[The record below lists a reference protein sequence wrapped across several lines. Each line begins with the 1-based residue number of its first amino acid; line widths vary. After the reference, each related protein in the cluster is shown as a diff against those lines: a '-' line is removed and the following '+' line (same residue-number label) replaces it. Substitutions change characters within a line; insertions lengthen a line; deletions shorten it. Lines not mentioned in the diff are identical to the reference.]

1 MLKTFNALLKNN
13 SIQWLDETPI
23 MESDY
28 FVKVHITF
36 LEKITNNKTKPNGKK
51 MAEALRKIS
60 KNNNFANIDPQ
71 QWQQENRQDRTLPN
85 RD

>member
-23 MESDY
+23 MESDS

-36 LEKITNNKTKPNGKK
+36 LEKITNNKTKSDGKK